1 LSEIV
6 VDGSYGEG
14 GGQILRTAVSLS
26 AIIGKPIKVIKIRA
40 NRPNPGLRP
49 QHVGA
54 IKIIASL
61 CDAEVEGLSVGSD
74 TITFRPKKIISGNMR
89 YDIGSAGAIT
99 LVLQVV
105 VIVAAKGE
113 QKCSFEILGG
123 TDVKWSPTTEYF
135 KHIYIPALKEI
146 GVDVNLA
153 VVRRGYYPKG
163 GGLVKVEVEPAER
176 IKSVNLL
183 ERPTAPANIISICSQ
198 IPLQV
203 AERQLNSALKILN
216 QHNIPVEEARAA
228 VEPAL
233 GAGTSITIYSV
244 DRSKGTYVGADAV
257 GERGKPAEQ
266 VGREA
271 ADKFLSEWSAQAS
284 VDSHLAD
291 MLVLPLSLA
300 EDTSIYTTTRLTQHL
315 ETNLYVASKLTGCGY
330 ELSKLSSGVVAVKI
344 TPKMVWRAV

>member
-26 AIIGKPIKVIKIRA
+26 AITGRPIKVTKIRA
-40 NRPNPGLRP
+40 GRPNPGLRP

-54 IKIIASL
+54 LKIMSSM

-74 TITFRPKKIISGNMR
+74 TIIFRPKKLICGKMR

-99 LVLQVV
+99 LLLQVV
-105 VIVAAKGE
+105 VIVAAKAE

-135 KHIYIPALKEI
+135 NRIYIPVLKELGI
-146 GVDVNLA
+146 DVNLE

-163 GGLVKVEVEPAER
+163 GGLVKVEVEPAES
-176 IKSVNLL
+176 IKPLTLL

-198 IPLQV
+198 TPLQV
-203 AERQLNSALKILN
+203 AERQLDTALNILS
-216 QHNIPVEEARAA
+216 QRKIPVDEVRATA
-228 VEPAL
+228 EPAWS
-233 GAGTSITIYSV
+233 AGTSITIYCV
-244 DRSKGTYVGADAV
+244 DRSKGTYIGADAV

-271 ADKFLSEWSAQAS
+271 AEKFLSEWSAQGS

-300 EDTSIYTTTRLTQHL
+300 EGPSTYTTTKLTQHL
-315 ETNLYVASKLTGCGY
+315 ETNLYVVSKLTGCRY
-330 ELSKLSSGVVAVKI
+330 ELSKLRSGEVVVKI
-344 TPKMVWRAV
+344 IPKMVWRAV